1 MFFTKILVLYEDLRF
16 FMPLTPEQIWNK
28 VIANLKDSISP
39 ETYELWF
46 KPINAVSFDDKFLN
60 LSVPNK
66 FFSDWIQDHFQETL
80 ENLIGQITGSEVKVI
95 YSVDPNSR
103 KLMLETENE
112 DPVPPEN
119 EPTPK
124 PVPETSFN
132 EAMQLYPKYTFKQFV
147 VGGSNQFAQAT
158 AEAVANAPGNAYNPL
173 FIYGG
178 VGLGKTHL
186 LQAIGHHVKEKFPRL
201 SVFYITAE
209 RFTNEFI
216 ESIQKKQMI
225 AFRAKYRNLDLFLI
239 DDVQFISGK
248 PSSQE
253 ELFHVFNSM
262 YGAHKQVAFASDRPP
277 KDIQKL
283 VERLRS
289 RFQWG
294 VIADI
299 QPPDLETRV
308 AILRAKAESEK
319 LFVPDDVL
327 LFIAGEITANI
338 RDLEGSLIRIV
349 AFSHVTGT
357 EINID
362 RAKEILKDI
371 ITKDEIVGQITI
383 DSIQKIVARHFNIDF
398 RDMKSK
404 RRTATIAFPRQL
416 AMYLTRT
423 LTEFST
429 TEIGGSFGGRDHT
442 TVMYANEKIKAKLS
456 NDPYFAAL
464 ANKIILEIKS
474 GG

>member
-1 MFFTKILVLYEDLRF
+1 
-16 FMPLTPEQIWNK
+16 MPLNPEQLWDE
-28 VIANLKDSISP
+28 VLSHLKNNISR
-39 ETYELWF
+39 ESYELWF
-46 KPINAVSFDDKFLN
+46 KPITPASFDDKFLN

-66 FFSDWIQDHFQETL
+66 FFSDWLQDHYQEEL
-80 ENLIGQITGSEVKVI
+80 EKLVKNVTDKDVKVI
-95 YSVDPNSR
+95 FSLDPNSK
-103 KLMLETENE
+103 KLIIEKDIEE
-112 DPVPPEN
+112 PAPPEK
-119 EPTPK
+119 EAIPS

-132 EAMQLYPKYTFKQFV
+132 RSEDLYPKYIFKNFV
-147 VGGSNQFAQAT
+147 VGGSNRFAQAT
-158 AEAVANAPGNAYNPL
+158 AEAVANAPGEVYNPL

-186 LQAIGHHVKEKFPRL
+186 LQAIGHHVKEKFPHL

-225 AFRAKYRNLDLFLI
+225 NFRAKYRNLNLFLI
-239 DDVQFISGK
+239 DDVQFISDK

-253 ELFHVFNSM
+253 ELFHIFNSL
-262 YGAHKQVAFASDRPP
+262 YGTHNQVAFASDRPP
-277 KDIQKL
+277 KEIQNL

-299 QPPDLETRV
+299 QPPDLETRI
-308 AILRAKAESEK
+308 AILRAKAESEN

-327 LFIAGEITANI
+327 LFIAGEIKANI
-338 RDLEGSLIRIV
+338 RDLEGALIRIV

-357 EINID
+357 EITID
-362 RAKEILKDI
+362 RAKEILRDI
-371 ITKDEIVGQITI
+371 IIKEEIIGQITI
-383 DSIQKIVARHFNIDF
+383 ESIQKIVARHFKIDI

-404 RRTATIAFPRQL
+404 KRTAALAFPRQI
-416 AMYLTRT
+416 AMYLARI

-429 TEIGGSFGGRDHT
+429 TEIGDSFGGRDHT
-442 TVMYANEKIKAKLS
+442 TVMYANEKIKNKLS
-456 NDPYFAAL
+456 VDPYFSAL
-464 ANKIILEIKS
+464 VNKITGEIKS
-474 GG
+474 GE